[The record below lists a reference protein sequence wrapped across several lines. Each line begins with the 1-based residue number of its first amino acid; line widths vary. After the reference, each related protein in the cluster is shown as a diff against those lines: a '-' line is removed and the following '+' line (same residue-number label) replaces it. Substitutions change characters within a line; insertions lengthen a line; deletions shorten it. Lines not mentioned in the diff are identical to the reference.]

1 MELMQFTNIEAEQAI
16 LGLLIMHNDAL
27 QKVSDI
33 LKVDH
38 FATESHQKIYDEILK
53 KVNQEGVLADY
64 VTMAPFFKTLPEG
77 FEYLNHLANCTHW
90 HSTRDYALSL
100 IQLSEKRKLVAG
112 FHEMIVLLETKTTS
126 DVVAKTQ
133 DLISSVDSESS
144 EVEIFDGEQMEQS
157 LLDGWKDGSSNI
169 IIPTGINKLDV
180 MLNGGFTV
188 DKLYKWSER
197 TSLPDSWQVSA
208 Q

>member
-1 MELMQFTNIEAEQAI
+1 M
-16 LGLLIMHNDAL
+16 
-27 QKVSDI
+27 
-33 LKVDH
+33 
-38 FATESHQKIYDEILK
+38 
-53 KVNQEGVLADY
+53 
-64 VTMAPFFKTLPEG
+64 
-77 FEYLNHLANCTHW
+77 
-90 HSTRDYALSL
+90 
-100 IQLSEKRKLVAG
+100 AG

-180 MLNGGFTV
+180 MLNGGVTV
-188 DKLYKWSER
+188 DKLYTIGAAPGTGKTSLAQQVILNALKKEYGVLFVSMER